1 MTVVPCCPPAG
12 ASDELSR
19 QDEPAAAGAL
29 RLTPIVLAAA
39 GCCCCCCCLS
49 VLRAACRRDWLDSPR
64 RRCVH
69 GSAGCPILRQV
80 VLGGLNRTEGTALC
94 EQMQVRNRPTHTHTH
109 TPAPTTQT
117 HPQLPDPGQP
127 PTAARDYDPCIYGC
141 AVTIPANR
149 LQLPAMLSG
158 RRTPG
163 AAHARPGPA
172 HHQQQRSP
180 RWINRPTAT
189 SSPPATRRS
198 HPQIACG
205 LARWQHGQ
213 PPPKPDV
220 LANAASCDDF
230 GSGHA

>member
-1 MTVVPCCPPAG
+1 MRVHTPPLLAPGVTVVPCCPPAG

-109 TPAPTTQT
+109 ACPHHTNTSAAARSRPAAYGRPRLRSV
-117 HPQLPDPGQP
+117 HLWLRGYDPGQP
-127 PTAARDYDPCIYGC
+127 PTAARD
-141 AVTIPANR
+141 AVW
-149 LQLPAMLSG
+149 Q
-158 RRTPG
+158 
-163 AAHARPGPA
+163 AHARSRARQARPSTSPA
-172 HHQQQRSP
+172 AAQPALDKSP
-180 RWINRPTAT
+180 DGDKLSAGYAQVTPADCLWISALAARP
-189 SSPPATRRS
+189 
-198 HPQIACG
+198 
-205 LARWQHGQ
+205 
-213 PPPKPDV
+213 
-220 LANAASCDDF
+220 AA
-230 GSGHA
+230 AQT